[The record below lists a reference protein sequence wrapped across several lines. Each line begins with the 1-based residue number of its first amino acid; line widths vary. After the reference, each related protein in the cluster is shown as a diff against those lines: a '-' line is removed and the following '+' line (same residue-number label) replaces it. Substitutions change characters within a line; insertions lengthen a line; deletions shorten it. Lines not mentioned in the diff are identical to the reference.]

1 MKVFEKAGFV
11 PADILL
17 PKTGFETW
25 SVVACDQFTSEPGYW
40 EKTEEIVG
48 ERPSALRL
56 IYPEIYLEE
65 PGRKARIEGINR
77 CMSEYLNQDIFHLY
91 EDSFILTE
99 RTYPSGKSRLGLI
112 GAIDLEAYDFRAGSK
127 SMVRATEGTILER
140 IPPRVQI
147 RQHAPLELP
156 HIILLI
162 ADPEKTVLEPLA
174 ALGKNKAPVY
184 DFDLMQ
190 KGGHVRGT
198 VLSAEEA
205 LPAGKALL
213 KLGAGEKVRGESPL
227 IYAVGDGNHSLATAK
242 TCWENIK
249 KEIKDEE
256 ALANHPAR
264 YALVEL
270 GNLYDEGLEFEAIH
284 RVLFDCEPE
293 KVKEAFLSYFKDEA
307 GEYGS
312 QSLEALWGGK
322 RETWNIEHAPCTL
335 AVGSLQRFLDDYV
348 ETNGGRVDYI
358 HGEDVTEKLSE
369 GPNTMGFL
377 LPVMD
382 KHALFPT
389 VEKEGALPR
398 KTFSMGEANEKRYYL
413 EARRIR

>member
-1 MKVFEKAGFV
+1 MKIFEKAGFV

-17 PKTGFETW
+17 PKEGFETW

-40 EKTEEIVG
+40 EETEKTVG
-48 ERPSALRL
+48 ESPSALRL
-56 IYPEIYLEE
+56 IYPEIYLEA
-65 PGRKARIEGINR
+65 PDRKARIEGINR
-77 CMSEYLNQDIFHLY
+77 RMAEYITQDIFQLY
-91 EDSFILTE
+91 ENSFVLIE
-99 RTYPSGKSRLGLI
+99 RTYPTGKSRLGLI

-147 RQHAPLELP
+147 REHAILELP

-162 ADPEKTVLEPLA
+162 ADPEKTVIEPLA
-174 ALGKNKAPVY
+174 ALAKTKAPIY

-190 KGGHVRGT
+190 NGGHLRGA
-198 VLSAEEA
+198 VLSADEA
-205 LPAGKALL
+205 LAAGEALI

-227 IYAVGDGNHSLATAK
+227 VYAVGDGNHSLATAK

-249 KEIKDEE
+249 KDLKSEE
-256 ALANHPAR
+256 ELLNHPAR

-270 GNLYDEGLEFEAIH
+270 GNLYDDGLEFEPIH
-284 RVLFDCEPE
+284 RVLFDCEPQ
-293 KVKEAFLSYFKDEA
+293 KVKEAFGTYFKNEQGENGTQTFEVLWA
-307 GEYGS
+307 G
-312 QSLEALWGGK
+312 A
-322 RETWNIEHAPCTL
+322 RETWTIEHAPCTL
-335 AVGSLQRFLDDYV
+335 TVGSLQRFLDDYV
-348 ETNGGRVDYI
+348 KTNGGRLDYI
-358 HGEDVTEKLSE
+358 HGEDVTEKLSNE
-369 GPNTMGFL
+369 PNTMGFL

-382 KHALFPT
+382 KHELYPT
-389 VEKEGALPR
+389 VEQEGALPR